1 MDVIN
6 EQKSVIIVDDCRQKI
21 QIDSFANPRRGHV
34 CPPRSE
40 LVKYGKND
48 LDLRLAKVKIQ
59 FLK

>member
-1 MDVIN
+1 MK
-6 EQKSVIIVDDCRQKI
+6 KSVIIVDDCRQKI

-40 LVKYGKND
+40 LVNYGKND
-48 LDLRLAKVKIQ
+48 LDLRPAKVKIQ